1 MSRFGGGEAV
11 RRYKRIGGLCLLAGW
26 LFMCSGC
33 APGPEKAEP
42 PANATSGS
50 LVCVQYSSFSGTFPE
65 DGSGR
70 QVNNVAAILVHN
82 SSAEFLDYAKVSCA
96 IGNESGTFL
105 VTGLPPGATAWVL
118 EKDAKT
124 VKADENFG
132 TMQCREYSFRQDAV
146 MATDKLAVSTS
157 GSTVTVVNQSGQ
169 ILRNVCLYYKSV
181 HDDGNYFGG
190 ITYMLSFGDLD
201 PGETAQKQSSHYG
214 AQSQI
219 VRYSFQES

>member
-1 MSRFGGGEAV
+1 M
-11 RRYKRIGGLCLLAGW
+11 RRSKRISALCLLAGW
-26 LFMCSGC
+26 MLLCSGC
-33 APGPEKAEP
+33 APGSEKAEP
-42 PANATSGS
+42 SAITAFGN
-50 LVCVQYSSFSGTFPE
+50 LECVQYSSFSGTFPE

-70 QVNNVAAILVHN
+70 EVNNVAAILVHN

-124 VKADENFG
+124 VEADEDFAAL
-132 TMQCREYSFRQDAV
+132 QCREYSFRQDAV
-146 MATDKLAVSTS
+146 MATDKLAVSAS
-157 GSTVTVVNQSGQ
+157 GNTVTVVNQSGQ
-169 ILRNVCLYYKSV
+169 MLRNVCLYYKSV
-181 HDDGNYFGG
+181 HEDGHYFGG
-190 ITYMLSFGDLD
+190 ITYMLSFGDLA